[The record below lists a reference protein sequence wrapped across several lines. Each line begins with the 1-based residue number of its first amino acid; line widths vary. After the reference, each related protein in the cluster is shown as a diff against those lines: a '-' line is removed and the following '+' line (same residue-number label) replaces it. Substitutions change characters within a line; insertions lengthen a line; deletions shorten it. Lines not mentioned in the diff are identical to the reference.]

1 MLNLAGLSPEYR
13 KGLKAG
19 KRRHHPLQGDFVTAA
34 LQHLG
39 KSIAC
44 LREDF
49 SAQYVEAS
57 QGISNCVPLF
67 PRIVARVD
75 LLKALVY
82 CRLRCLDAFWE
93 S

>member
-1 MLNLAGLSPEYR
+1 VIL
-13 KGLKAG
+13 
-19 KRRHHPLQGDFVTAA
+19 A
-34 LQHLG
+34 LQYLG

-57 QGISNCVPLF
+57 QGISNCVPF
-67 PRIVARVD
+67 FSGIVARVD

-82 CRLRCLDAFWE
+82 CGLRCLDAFWE